1 MEDIVQIKEQL
12 KYLINEVEKYA
23 KNHKRLL
30 DNIKKHRK

>member
-1 MEDIVQIKEQL
+1 MEEIKELQDKL
-12 KYLINEVEKYA
+12 KYLIIEVEKYA